1 MPHGG
6 DLAEASLKGP
16 LTSMIYT
23 YLIGVGA
30 AKESNFLT
38 MDGVKHV
45 VETLPNQDE
54 NSRRKLSSLLQDHL
68 LDQGKSKACFQPI
81 PEEQCIHIEA
91 DEDEVLIESSGGVA
105 QETALIP
112 CKRLYETNQFNFFQL
127 GWKYRLR
134 SQYNRKAEETVGLKG
149 TSASSGRIDSD
160 GEDESAILDALSIL
174 EYLEAYGD
182 IVSTGTIISIS
193 DPLV

>member
-1 MPHGG
+1 M
-6 DLAEASLKGP
+6 KGP

-38 MDGVKHV
+38 MDGVKLV

-134 SQYNRKAEETVGLKG
+134 SQYNRKL
-149 TSASSGRIDSD
+149 
-160 GEDESAILDALSIL
+160 
-174 EYLEAYGD
+174 
-182 IVSTGTIISIS
+182 
-193 DPLV
+193 LV

>member
-1 MPHGG
+1 MHTFLKSHAGRSMPHGG

-38 MDGVKHV
+38 MDGVKLV

-134 SQYNRKAEETVGLKG
+134 SQYNRKL
-149 TSASSGRIDSD
+149 
-160 GEDESAILDALSIL
+160 
-174 EYLEAYGD
+174 
-182 IVSTGTIISIS
+182 
-193 DPLV
+193 LV